1 MNNEQKDLIDN
12 SVEIANILRE
22 QKELII
28 IDFFSRRP
36 GGNYVINL
44 IMLLFENKIECT
56 EDVLS
61 YYIPSN
67 VCSKSTLANIITDG
81 VKESYLVK
89 ADCKKD
95 HRSKN
100 ITPTIK
106 TVEQWNLWRKLM
118 NKK

>member
-1 MNNEQKDLIDN
+1 MNIEQKRVIEASL
-12 SVEIANILRE
+12 EFANILRE
-22 QKELII
+22 QKKLIA

-44 IMLLFENKIECT
+44 IMLLFESKIECT

-67 VCSKSTLANIITDG
+67 VCSKSTLANIISQG
-81 VKESYLVK
+81 VQQEYLVK
-89 ADCKKD
+89 FDCTKD

-100 ITPTIK
+100 IIPTAK
-106 TVEQWNLWRKLM
+106 TREQWFLWRKLM
-118 NKK
+118 RK